1 MKRKVREPIGE
12 SEMQLTPLIDCIFL
26 LLIFFMVTT
35 VFIDVKGLQ
44 IDLPGG
50 ADAQDEEQQKKDIN
64 IQVSASGEYTVVGE
78 PISASELAM
87 AISGAMEEFNNKNII
102 IHGDPEAEH
111 RYIVYAMD
119 MAQGQGAEGM
129 AFAIEQSEDEF

>member
-1 MKRKVREPIGE
+1 
-12 SEMQLTPLIDCIFL
+12 
-26 LLIFFMVTT
+26 
-35 VFIDVKGLQ
+35 
-44 IDLPGG
+44 
-50 ADAQDEEQQKKDIN
+50 
-64 IQVSASGEYTVVGE
+64 
-78 PISASELAM
+78 M